1 MNVTQIENPYFK
13 ITQCCPVNFLYTIE
27 NISVPENR
35 VKRYQKIMFIVEKT
49 IKYNGLE

>member
-1 MNVTQIENPYFK
+1 MNVTQIENQYFK
-13 ITQCCPVNFLYTIE
+13 ITQWCPVNFLYTIE